1 MNCREKILSEDYMS
15 ILLDYV
21 PEEANQEDEAFCYQ
35 QVDGTLGIYYLD
47 RSAVLPLSPVNYL
60 YRYLPQLFCLGAFPA
75 AGSRTFRTEPLEGSG
90 ILAQQRPPLELT
102 GRRVVMAFI
111 DTGISYENPVFRYS
125 DGSSRI
131 LAIWDQTDQSG
142 QSPEGFLYGTEYV
155 REQIDRAL
163 ELEDPHSLVPE
174 KDEIG
179 HGTAVASVAAGSRL
193 EEGSLFTGAAPDCEI
208 VAVKLRPAKQYLR
221 DYYRIAD
228 KEPAYSTDDILLAV
242 KYVQQFVIPLYRP
255 IVICLGLGTNLG
267 SHVGKSPL
275 GLYLDDINIFAGT
288 AVITAA
294 GNETGYGHHY
304 RAVTRPE
311 ETRQTVELNV
321 GEKDSGFSMEFW
333 AQDVDIYRV
342 GFISPTGEVVDP
354 LPSSTE
360 EENVIRFLVEQTE
373 ITVYSS
379 IINTATGS
387 QMIFIRFK
395 DPMPGIW
402 NLTGSSALN
411 VTGAFHIWLPSRG
424 FISDTTYFLRPDPDT
439 LVTGPGNSQYALTV
453 SAYDHTT
460 GGIYI
465 HSSRGFSRSGQ
476 IKPELAAPGVNI
488 TGAGLRSGFVQRSG
502 TSAAAAH
509 AAGAA
514 AILLHWG
521 ILERNDP
528 FMNTSA
534 IKTYLIRGAK
544 RNPALTYPNREFGYG
559 TLDLYQAFLR
569 LRL

>member
-1 MNCREKILSEDYMS
+1 MPCSYSVTSEDTADFISTYSALPEQLSAMTGIECIDFVS
-15 ILLDYV
+15 RQFAVLHIPMDDLESPMNFSYYTYSAIPKLYSLLDTDSM
-21 PEEANQEDEAFCYQ
+21 EA
-35 QVDGTLGIYYLD
+35 
-47 RSAVLPLSPVNYL
+47 
-60 YRYLPQLFCLGAFPA
+60 
-75 AGSRTFRTEPLEGSG
+75 SG
-90 ILAQQRPPLELT
+90 ILPASRIP
-102 GRRVVMAFI
+102 AFGNRGQGVLI
-111 DTGISYENPVFRYS
+111 GFVDTGIDYQNPLFRKE

-131 LAIWDQTDQSG
+131 LGIWDQTLETGVPD
-142 QSPEGFLYGTEYV
+142 PVNGFQALYGTQYS
-155 REQIDRAL
+155 REEIDQAL
-163 ELEDPHSLVPE
+163 AAPDPLTLVPSA
-174 KDEIG
+174 DENG
-179 HGTAVASVAAGSRL
+179 HGTFLASVAAGG
-193 EEGSLFTGAAPDCEI
+193 EDPDQNFTGAAPKASI
-208 VAVKLRPAKQYLR
+208 AMVKLKPAKEYLR
-221 DYYRIAD
+221 DFYLIREGAD
-228 KEPAYSTDDILLAV
+228 AYQENDIMMGVAYLLHLARR
-242 KYVQQFVIPLYRP
+242 FSMPL
-255 IVICLGLGTNLG
+255 VICLGLGTNQG

-275 GLYLDDINIFAGT
+275 GLYLDDINIYAGT

-311 ETRQTVELNV
+311 ETLQTVELNV

-333 AQDVDIYRV
+333 AQDMDIYRV

-373 ITVYSS
+373 ITVFSS
-379 IINTATGS
+379 IVNTATGS
-387 QMIFIRFK
+387 QMVFIRFK

-402 NLTGSSALN
+402 NLTVSSALN

>member
-1 MNCREKILSEDYMS
+1 MPCSYSVTSEDTADFISTYS
-15 ILLDYV
+15 AL
-21 PEEANQEDEAFCYQ
+21 PEQLSAM
-35 QVDGTLGIYYLD
+35 TGIECID
-47 RSAVLPLSPVNYL
+47 FVSRQFAVLHIPMDDLESPMNFSYYTYSAIPKL
-60 YRYLPQLFCLGAFPA
+60 YSLLATDSMEA
-75 AGSRTFRTEPLEGSG
+75 SG
-90 ILAQQRPPLELT
+90 ILPASRIP
-102 GRRVVMAFI
+102 AFGNQGQGVLI
-111 DTGISYENPVFRYS
+111 GFVDTGIDYQNPLFRKE

-131 LAIWDQTDQSG
+131 LGIWDQTLETGAPD
-142 QSPEGFLYGTEYV
+142 PVNGFQALYGTQYS
-155 REQIDRAL
+155 REEIDQAL
-163 ELEDPHSLVPE
+163 AAPDPLALVPSA
-174 KDEIG
+174 DENG
-179 HGTAVASVAAGSRL
+179 HGTFLASVAAGG
-193 EEGSLFTGAAPDCEI
+193 EDPDQDFTGAAPRASI
-208 VAVKLRPAKQYLR
+208 AMVKLKPAKAYLR
-221 DYYRIAD
+221 DFYLIREGAD
-228 KEPAYSTDDILLAV
+228 AYQENDIMMGVAYLLHLARR
-242 KYVQQFVIPLYRP
+242 FSMPL
-255 IVICLGLGTNLG
+255 VICLGLGTNQG

-275 GLYLDDINIFAGT
+275 GLYLDDINIYAGT

-311 ETRQTVELNV
+311 ETLQTVELNV

-373 ITVYSS
+373 ITVFSS
-379 IINTATGS
+379 IVNTATGS
-387 QMIFIRFK
+387 QMVFIRFK

-402 NLTGSSALN
+402 NLTVSSALN
-411 VTGAFHIWLPSRG
+411 ITGAFHIWLPSRV

>member
-1 MNCREKILSEDYMS
+1 MPCSYSVTSEDTVDFISTYSALPEQLSAMTGIECIDFVS
-15 ILLDYV
+15 RQFAVLHIPMDDLESPMNFSYYTYSAIPKLYSLLDTDSM
-21 PEEANQEDEAFCYQ
+21 EA
-35 QVDGTLGIYYLD
+35 
-47 RSAVLPLSPVNYL
+47 
-60 YRYLPQLFCLGAFPA
+60 
-75 AGSRTFRTEPLEGSG
+75 SG
-90 ILAQQRPPLELT
+90 ILPASRIP
-102 GRRVVMAFI
+102 AFGNQGQGVLI
-111 DTGISYENPVFRYS
+111 GFVDTGIDYQNPLFRKE

-131 LAIWDQTDQSG
+131 LGIWDQTLETGVLD
-142 QSPEGFLYGTEYV
+142 PVNGFQALYGTQYS
-155 REQIDRAL
+155 REEIDQAL
-163 ELEDPHSLVPE
+163 AAPDPLALVPSA
-174 KDEIG
+174 DENG
-179 HGTAVASVAAGSRL
+179 HGTFLASVAAGG
-193 EEGSLFTGAAPDCEI
+193 EDPDQDFTGAAPRASI
-208 VAVKLRPAKQYLR
+208 AMVKLKPAKAYLR
-221 DYYRIAD
+221 DFYLIREGAD
-228 KEPAYSTDDILLAV
+228 AYQENDIMMGVAYLLHLARR
-242 KYVQQFVIPLYRP
+242 FSMPL
-255 IVICLGLGTNLG
+255 VICLGLGTNQG

-275 GLYLDDINIFAGT
+275 GLYLDDINIYAGT

-304 RAVTRPE
+304 RAVTRPG
-311 ETRQTVELNV
+311 ETLQTVELNV

-379 IINTATGS
+379 IVNTATGS

-402 NLTGSSALN
+402 NLTVSSALN

>member
-1 MNCREKILSEDYMS
+1 MPCSYSVTSEDTADFISTYSALPEQLSAMTGIECIDFVS
-15 ILLDYV
+15 RQFAVLHIPMDDLESPMNFSYYTYSAIPKLYSLLDTDSM
-21 PEEANQEDEAFCYQ
+21 EA
-35 QVDGTLGIYYLD
+35 
-47 RSAVLPLSPVNYL
+47 
-60 YRYLPQLFCLGAFPA
+60 
-75 AGSRTFRTEPLEGSG
+75 SG
-90 ILAQQRPPLELT
+90 ILPAS
-102 GRRVVMAFI
+102 RVPAFGNQGQGVLI
-111 DTGISYENPVFRYS
+111 GFVDTGIDYQNPLFRKE

-131 LAIWDQTDQSG
+131 LGIWDQTLETGAPD
-142 QSPEGFLYGTEYV
+142 PVNGFQALYGTQYS
-155 REQIDRAL
+155 REEIDQAL
-163 ELEDPHSLVPE
+163 AAPDPLALVPSA
-174 KDEIG
+174 DENG
-179 HGTAVASVAAGSRL
+179 HGTFLASVAAGG
-193 EEGSLFTGAAPDCEI
+193 EDPDQDFTGAAPRASI
-208 VAVKLRPAKQYLR
+208 AMVKLKPAKAYLR
-221 DYYRIAD
+221 DFYLIREGAD
-228 KEPAYSTDDILLAV
+228 AYQENDIMMGVAYLLHLARR
-242 KYVQQFVIPLYRP
+242 FSMPL
-255 IVICLGLGTNLG
+255 VICLGLGTNQG

-275 GLYLDDINIFAGT
+275 GLYLDDINIYAGI

-311 ETRQTVELNV
+311 ETLQTVELNV

-373 ITVYSS
+373 ITVFSS
-379 IINTATGS
+379 IVNTATGS
-387 QMIFIRFK
+387 QMVFIRFK

-402 NLTGSSALN
+402 NLTVSSALN

>member
-1 MNCREKILSEDYMS
+1 MPCSYSVTSEDTADFISTYSALPEQLSAMTGIECIDFVS
-15 ILLDYV
+15 RQFAVLHIPMDDLESPMNFSYYTYSAIPKLYSLLDTDSM
-21 PEEANQEDEAFCYQ
+21 EA
-35 QVDGTLGIYYLD
+35 
-47 RSAVLPLSPVNYL
+47 
-60 YRYLPQLFCLGAFPA
+60 
-75 AGSRTFRTEPLEGSG
+75 SG
-90 ILAQQRPPLELT
+90 ILPASRIP
-102 GRRVVMAFI
+102 AFGNQGQGVLI
-111 DTGISYENPVFRYS
+111 GFVDTGIDYQNPLFRKA

-131 LAIWDQTDQSG
+131 LGIWDQTLETGAPD
-142 QSPEGFLYGTEYV
+142 PVNGFQALYGTQYS
-155 REQIDRAL
+155 REEIDQAL
-163 ELEDPHSLVPE
+163 AAPDPLALVPSA
-174 KDEIG
+174 DENG
-179 HGTAVASVAAGSRL
+179 HGTFLASVAAGG
-193 EEGSLFTGAAPDCEI
+193 EDPDQDFTGAAPRASI
-208 VAVKLRPAKQYLR
+208 AMVKLKPAKAYLR
-221 DYYRIAD
+221 DFYLIREGAD
-228 KEPAYSTDDILLAV
+228 AYQENDIMMGVAYLLHLARR
-242 KYVQQFVIPLYRP
+242 FSMPL
-255 IVICLGLGTNLG
+255 VICLGLGTNQG

-275 GLYLDDINIFAGT
+275 GLYLDDINIYAGT

-311 ETRQTVELNV
+311 ETLQTVELNV

-373 ITVYSS
+373 ITVFSS
-379 IINTATGS
+379 IVNTATGS
-387 QMIFIRFK
+387 QMVFIRFK

-402 NLTGSSALN
+402 NLTVSSALN
-411 VTGAFHIWLPSRG
+411 ITGAFHIWLPSRG

>member
-1 MNCREKILSEDYMS
+1 MTGIECIDFVSRQFAVLHIPMDDLERPMNFSYYTYSAIPKLYS
-15 ILLDYV
+15 LLDTDSM
-21 PEEANQEDEAFCYQ
+21 EA
-35 QVDGTLGIYYLD
+35 
-47 RSAVLPLSPVNYL
+47 
-60 YRYLPQLFCLGAFPA
+60 
-75 AGSRTFRTEPLEGSG
+75 SG
-90 ILAQQRPPLELT
+90 ILPASRIP
-102 GRRVVMAFI
+102 AFGNQGQGVLI
-111 DTGISYENPVFRYS
+111 GFVDTGIDYQNPLFRKE

-131 LAIWDQTDQSG
+131 LGIWDQTLETGAPD
-142 QSPEGFLYGTEYV
+142 PVNGFQALYGTQYS
-155 REQIDRAL
+155 REEIDQAL
-163 ELEDPHSLVPE
+163 AAPDPLALVPSA
-174 KDEIG
+174 DENG
-179 HGTAVASVAAGSRL
+179 HGTFLASVAAGG
-193 EEGSLFTGAAPDCEI
+193 EDPDQDFTGAAPRASI
-208 VAVKLRPAKQYLR
+208 AMVKLKPAKAYLR
-221 DYYRIAD
+221 DFYLIREGAD
-228 KEPAYSTDDILLAV
+228 AYQENDIMMGVAYLLHLARR
-242 KYVQQFVIPLYRP
+242 FSMPL
-255 IVICLGLGTNLG
+255 VICLGLGTNQG

-275 GLYLDDINIFAGT
+275 GLYLDDINIYAGT

-311 ETRQTVELNV
+311 ETLQTVELNV

-373 ITVYSS
+373 ITVFSS
-379 IINTATGS
+379 IVNTATGS
-387 QMIFIRFK
+387 QMVFIRFK

-402 NLTGSSALN
+402 NLTVSSALN

>member
-1 MNCREKILSEDYMS
+1 MPCSYSVTSEDTADFISTYSALPEQLSAMTGIECIDFVS
-15 ILLDYV
+15 RQFAVLHIPMDDLESPMNFSYYTYSAIPKLYSLLDTDSM
-21 PEEANQEDEAFCYQ
+21 EA
-35 QVDGTLGIYYLD
+35 
-47 RSAVLPLSPVNYL
+47 
-60 YRYLPQLFCLGAFPA
+60 
-75 AGSRTFRTEPLEGSG
+75 SG
-90 ILAQQRPPLELT
+90 ILPAS
-102 GRRVVMAFI
+102 RVPAFGNQGQGVLI
-111 DTGISYENPVFRYS
+111 GFVDTGIDYQNPLFRKA

-131 LAIWDQTDQSG
+131 LGIWDQTLETGAPD
-142 QSPEGFLYGTEYV
+142 PVNGFQALYGTQYSKE
-155 REQIDRAL
+155 EIDQAL
-163 ELEDPHSLVPE
+163 AAPDPLALVPSA
-174 KDEIG
+174 DENG
-179 HGTAVASVAAGSRL
+179 HGTFLASVAAGG
-193 EEGSLFTGAAPDCEI
+193 EDPDQDFTGAAPKASI
-208 VAVKLRPAKQYLR
+208 AMVKLKPAKEYLR
-221 DYYRIAD
+221 DFYLIREGAD
-228 KEPAYSTDDILLAV
+228 AYQENDIMMGVAYLLHLARR
-242 KYVQQFVIPLYRP
+242 FSMPL
-255 IVICLGLGTNLG
+255 VICLGLGTNQG

-275 GLYLDDINIFAGT
+275 GLYLDDINIYAGT

-311 ETRQTVELNV
+311 ETLQTVELNV

-373 ITVYSS
+373 ITVFSS
-379 IINTATGS
+379 IVNTATGS
-387 QMIFIRFK
+387 QMVFIRFK

-402 NLTGSSALN
+402 NLTVSSALN

-465 HSSRGFSRSGQ
+465 RSSRGFSRSGQ

>member
-1 MNCREKILSEDYMS
+1 MPCSYSVTSEDTADFISTYS
-15 ILLDYV
+15 AL
-21 PEEANQEDEAFCYQ
+21 PEQLSAM
-35 QVDGTLGIYYLD
+35 TGID
-47 RSAVLPLSPVNYL
+47 FVSRQFAVLHIPMDDLERPMNFSYYTYSAIPKL
-60 YRYLPQLFCLGAFPA
+60 YSLLATDSMEA
-75 AGSRTFRTEPLEGSG
+75 SG
-90 ILAQQRPPLELT
+90 ILPASRIP
-102 GRRVVMAFI
+102 AFGNQGQGVLI
-111 DTGISYENPVFRYS
+111 GFVDTGIDYQNPLFRKE

-131 LAIWDQTDQSG
+131 LGIWDQTLETGAPD
-142 QSPEGFLYGTEYV
+142 PVTGFQALYGTQYS
-155 REQIDRAL
+155 REEIDQAL
-163 ELEDPHSLVPE
+163 AAPDPLALVPSA
-174 KDEIG
+174 DENG
-179 HGTAVASVAAGSRL
+179 HGTFLASVAAGG
-193 EEGSLFTGAAPDCEI
+193 EDPDQDFTGAAPRASI
-208 VAVKLRPAKQYLR
+208 AMVKLKPAKAYLR
-221 DYYRIAD
+221 DFYLIREGAD
-228 KEPAYSTDDILLAV
+228 AYQENDIMMGVAYLLHLARR
-242 KYVQQFVIPLYRP
+242 FSMPL
-255 IVICLGLGTNLG
+255 VICLGLGTNQG

-275 GLYLDDINIFAGT
+275 GLYLDDINIYAGT

-311 ETRQTVELNV
+311 ETLQTVELNV

-373 ITVYSS
+373 ITVFSS
-379 IINTATGS
+379 IVNTATGS
-387 QMIFIRFK
+387 QMVFIRFK

-402 NLTGSSALN
+402 NLTVSSALN
-411 VTGAFHIWLPSRG
+411 ITGAFHIWLPSRG

-488 TGAGLRSGFVQRSG
+488 TGAGLRSSFVQRSG

>member
-1 MNCREKILSEDYMS
+1 MPCSYSVTSEDTADFISTYSALPEQLSAMTGIECIDFVS
-15 ILLDYV
+15 RQFAVLHIPMDDLESPMNFSYYTYSAIPKLYSLLDTDSM
-21 PEEANQEDEAFCYQ
+21 EA
-35 QVDGTLGIYYLD
+35 
-47 RSAVLPLSPVNYL
+47 
-60 YRYLPQLFCLGAFPA
+60 
-75 AGSRTFRTEPLEGSG
+75 SG
-90 ILAQQRPPLELT
+90 ILPASRIP
-102 GRRVVMAFI
+102 AFGNQGQGVLI
-111 DTGISYENPVFRYS
+111 GFVDTGIDYQNPLFRKE

-131 LAIWDQTDQSG
+131 LGIWDQTLETGAPD
-142 QSPEGFLYGTEYV
+142 PVNGFQALYGTQYS
-155 REQIDRAL
+155 REEIDQAL
-163 ELEDPHSLVPE
+163 AAPDPLALVPSA
-174 KDEIG
+174 DENG
-179 HGTAVASVAAGSRL
+179 HGTFLASVAAGG
-193 EEGSLFTGAAPDCEI
+193 EDPDQDFTGAAPRASI
-208 VAVKLRPAKQYLR
+208 AMVKLKPAKAYLR
-221 DYYRIAD
+221 DFYLIREGAD
-228 KEPAYSTDDILLAV
+228 AYQENDIMMGVAYLLHLARR
-242 KYVQQFVIPLYRP
+242 FSMPL
-255 IVICLGLGTNLG
+255 VICLGLGTNQG

-275 GLYLDDINIFAGT
+275 GLYLDDINIYAGI

-311 ETRQTVELNV
+311 ETLQTVELNV

-373 ITVYSS
+373 ITVFSS
-379 IINTATGS
+379 IVNTATGS
-387 QMIFIRFK
+387 QMVFIRFK

-402 NLTGSSALN
+402 NLTVSSALN

>member
-1 MNCREKILSEDYMS
+1 MPCSYSVTSEDTVDFISTYSALPEQLSAMTGIECIDFVS
-15 ILLDYV
+15 RQFAVLHIPMDDLERPMNFSYYTYSAIPKLYSLLDTDSM
-21 PEEANQEDEAFCYQ
+21 EA
-35 QVDGTLGIYYLD
+35 
-47 RSAVLPLSPVNYL
+47 
-60 YRYLPQLFCLGAFPA
+60 
-75 AGSRTFRTEPLEGSG
+75 SG
-90 ILAQQRPPLELT
+90 ILPASRIP
-102 GRRVVMAFI
+102 AFGNQGQGVLI
-111 DTGISYENPVFRYS
+111 GFVDTGIDYQNPLFRKE

-131 LAIWDQTDQSG
+131 LGIWDQTLETGAPD
-142 QSPEGFLYGTEYV
+142 PVNGFQALYGTQYS
-155 REQIDRAL
+155 REEIDQAL
-163 ELEDPHSLVPE
+163 AAPDPLALVPSA
-174 KDEIG
+174 DENG
-179 HGTAVASVAAGSRL
+179 HGTFLASVAAGG
-193 EEGSLFTGAAPDCEI
+193 EDPDQDFTGAAPRASI
-208 VAVKLRPAKQYLR
+208 AMVKLKPAKAYLR
-221 DYYRIAD
+221 DFYLIREGAD
-228 KEPAYSTDDILLAV
+228 AYQENDIMMGVAYLLHLARR
-242 KYVQQFVIPLYRP
+242 FSMPL
-255 IVICLGLGTNLG
+255 VICLGLGTNQG

-275 GLYLDDINIFAGT
+275 GLYLDDINIYAGT

-311 ETRQTVELNV
+311 ETLQTVELNV

-373 ITVYSS
+373 ITVFSS
-379 IINTATGS
+379 IVNTATGS
-387 QMIFIRFK
+387 QMVFIRFK

-402 NLTGSSALN
+402 NLTVSSALN

>member
-1 MNCREKILSEDYMS
+1 MPCSYSVTSEDTADFISTYSALPEQLSAMTGIECIDFVS
-15 ILLDYV
+15 RQFAVLHIPMDDLESPMNFSYYTYSAIPKLYSLLDTDSM
-21 PEEANQEDEAFCYQ
+21 EA
-35 QVDGTLGIYYLD
+35 
-47 RSAVLPLSPVNYL
+47 
-60 YRYLPQLFCLGAFPA
+60 
-75 AGSRTFRTEPLEGSG
+75 SG
-90 ILAQQRPPLELT
+90 ILPASRIP
-102 GRRVVMAFI
+102 AFGNQGQGVLI
-111 DTGISYENPVFRYS
+111 GFVDTGIDYQNPLFRKE

-131 LAIWDQTDQSG
+131 LGIWDQTLETGVLD
-142 QSPEGFLYGTEYV
+142 PVNGFQALYGTQYS
-155 REQIDRAL
+155 REEIDQAL
-163 ELEDPHSLVPE
+163 AAPDPLALVPSA
-174 KDEIG
+174 DENG
-179 HGTAVASVAAGSRL
+179 HGTFLASVAAGG
-193 EEGSLFTGAAPDCEI
+193 EDPDQNFTGAAPKASI
-208 VAVKLRPAKQYLR
+208 AMVKLKPAKEYLR
-221 DYYRIAD
+221 DFYLIREGAD
-228 KEPAYSTDDILLAV
+228 AYQENDIMMGVAYLLHLARR
-242 KYVQQFVIPLYRP
+242 FSMPL
-255 IVICLGLGTNLG
+255 VICLGLGTNQG

-275 GLYLDDINIFAGT
+275 GLYLDDINIYAGT

-311 ETRQTVELNV
+311 ETLQTVELNV

-379 IINTATGS
+379 IVNTATGS

-402 NLTGSSALN
+402 NLTVSSALN

>member
-1 MNCREKILSEDYMS
+1 MPCSYSVTSEDTADFISTYSALPEQLSAMTGIECIDFVS
-15 ILLDYV
+15 RQFAVLHIPMNDLESPMNFSYYTYSAIPKLYSLLDTDSM
-21 PEEANQEDEAFCYQ
+21 EA
-35 QVDGTLGIYYLD
+35 
-47 RSAVLPLSPVNYL
+47 
-60 YRYLPQLFCLGAFPA
+60 
-75 AGSRTFRTEPLEGSG
+75 SG
-90 ILAQQRPPLELT
+90 ILPASRIP
-102 GRRVVMAFI
+102 AFGNQGQGVLI
-111 DTGISYENPVFRYS
+111 GFVDTGIDYQNPLFRKE

-131 LAIWDQTDQSG
+131 LGIWDQTLETGAPD
-142 QSPEGFLYGTEYV
+142 PVNGFQALYGTQYSKE
-155 REQIDRAL
+155 EIDQAL
-163 ELEDPHSLVPE
+163 AAPDPLALVPSA
-174 KDEIG
+174 DENG
-179 HGTAVASVAAGSRL
+179 HGTFLASVAAGG
-193 EEGSLFTGAAPDCEI
+193 EDPDQDFTGAAPKASI
-208 VAVKLRPAKQYLR
+208 AMVKLKPAKEYLR
-221 DYYRIAD
+221 DFYLIREGAD
-228 KEPAYSTDDILLAV
+228 AYQENDIMMGVAYLLHLARR
-242 KYVQQFVIPLYRP
+242 FSMPL
-255 IVICLGLGTNLG
+255 VICLGLGTNQG

-275 GLYLDDINIFAGT
+275 GLYLDDINIYAGT

-311 ETRQTVELNV
+311 ETLQTVELNV

-379 IINTATGS
+379 IVNTATGS

-402 NLTGSSALN
+402 NLTVSSALN

-424 FISDTTYFLRPDPDT
+424 FISDTTYFLRTDPDT

>member
-1 MNCREKILSEDYMS
+1 MPCSYSVTSEDTADFISTYSALPEQLSAMTGIECIDFVS
-15 ILLDYV
+15 RQFAVLHIPMDDLESPMNFSYYTYSAIPKLYSLLDTDSM
-21 PEEANQEDEAFCYQ
+21 EA
-35 QVDGTLGIYYLD
+35 
-47 RSAVLPLSPVNYL
+47 
-60 YRYLPQLFCLGAFPA
+60 
-75 AGSRTFRTEPLEGSG
+75 SG
-90 ILAQQRPPLELT
+90 ILPASRIP
-102 GRRVVMAFI
+102 AFGNQGQGVLI
-111 DTGISYENPVFRYS
+111 GFVDTGIDYQNPLFRKE

-131 LAIWDQTDQSG
+131 LGIWDQTLETGAPD
-142 QSPEGFLYGTEYV
+142 PVNGFQALYGTQYS
-155 REQIDRAL
+155 REEIDQAL
-163 ELEDPHSLVPE
+163 AAPDPLALVPSA
-174 KDEIG
+174 DENG
-179 HGTAVASVAAGSRL
+179 HGTFLASVAAGG
-193 EEGSLFTGAAPDCEI
+193 EDPDQDFTGAAPRASI
-208 VAVKLRPAKQYLR
+208 AMVKLKPAKAYLR
-221 DYYRIAD
+221 DFYLIREEAD
-228 KEPAYSTDDILLAV
+228 AYQENDIMMGVAYLLHLARR
-242 KYVQQFVIPLYRP
+242 FSMPL
-255 IVICLGLGTNLG
+255 VICLGLGTNQG

-275 GLYLDDINIFAGT
+275 GLYLDDINIYAGT

-311 ETRQTVELNV
+311 ETLQTVELNV

-373 ITVYSS
+373 ITVFSS
-379 IINTATGS
+379 IVNTATGS
-387 QMIFIRFK
+387 QMVFIRFK

-402 NLTGSSALN
+402 NLTVSSALN
-411 VTGAFHIWLPSRG
+411 ITGAFHIWLPSRG

-460 GGIYI
+460 GGVYI

>member
-1 MNCREKILSEDYMS
+1 MPCSYSVTSEDTADFISTYSALPEQLSAMTGIECIDFVS
-15 ILLDYV
+15 RQFAVLHIPMDDLESPMNFSYYTYSAIPKLYSLLDTDSM
-21 PEEANQEDEAFCYQ
+21 EA
-35 QVDGTLGIYYLD
+35 
-47 RSAVLPLSPVNYL
+47 
-60 YRYLPQLFCLGAFPA
+60 
-75 AGSRTFRTEPLEGSG
+75 SG
-90 ILAQQRPPLELT
+90 ILPASRIP
-102 GRRVVMAFI
+102 AFGNQGQGVLI
-111 DTGISYENPVFRYS
+111 GFVDTGIDYQNPLFRKE

-131 LAIWDQTDQSG
+131 LGIWDQTLETGVLD
-142 QSPEGFLYGTEYV
+142 PVNGFQALYGTQYS
-155 REQIDRAL
+155 REEIDQAL
-163 ELEDPHSLVPE
+163 AAPDPLALVPSA
-174 KDEIG
+174 DENG
-179 HGTAVASVAAGSRL
+179 HGTFLASVAAGG
-193 EEGSLFTGAAPDCEI
+193 EDPDQDFTGAAPKASI
-208 VAVKLRPAKQYLR
+208 AMVKLKPAKEYLR
-221 DYYRIAD
+221 DFYLIREGAD
-228 KEPAYSTDDILLAV
+228 AYQENDIMMGVAYLLHLARR
-242 KYVQQFVIPLYRP
+242 FSMPL
-255 IVICLGLGTNLG
+255 VICLGLGTNQG

-275 GLYLDDINIFAGT
+275 GLYLDDINIYAGT

-311 ETRQTVELNV
+311 ETLQTVELNV

-402 NLTGSSALN
+402 NLTVSSALN

-453 SAYDHTT
+453 SAYDHIT

-465 HSSRGFSRSGQ
+465 HSSRGFSRSVQ

>member
-1 MNCREKILSEDYMS
+1 MPCSYSVTSEDTVDFISTYSALPEQLSAMTGIECIDFVS
-15 ILLDYV
+15 RQFAVLHIPMDDLESPMNFSYYTYSAIPKLYSLLDTDSM
-21 PEEANQEDEAFCYQ
+21 EA
-35 QVDGTLGIYYLD
+35 
-47 RSAVLPLSPVNYL
+47 
-60 YRYLPQLFCLGAFPA
+60 
-75 AGSRTFRTEPLEGSG
+75 SG
-90 ILAQQRPPLELT
+90 ILPASRIP
-102 GRRVVMAFI
+102 AFGNQGQGVLI
-111 DTGISYENPVFRYS
+111 GFVDTGIDYQNPLFRKE

-131 LAIWDQTDQSG
+131 LGIWDQTLETGVLD
-142 QSPEGFLYGTEYV
+142 PVNGFQALYGTQYS
-155 REQIDRAL
+155 REEIDQAL
-163 ELEDPHSLVPE
+163 AAPDPLALVPSA
-174 KDEIG
+174 DENG
-179 HGTAVASVAAGSRL
+179 HGTFLASVAAGG
-193 EEGSLFTGAAPDCEI
+193 EDPDQDFTGAAPKASI
-208 VAVKLRPAKQYLR
+208 AMVKLKPAKEYLR
-221 DYYRIAD
+221 DFYLIREGAD
-228 KEPAYSTDDILLAV
+228 AYQENDIMMGVAYLLHLARR
-242 KYVQQFVIPLYRP
+242 FSMPL
-255 IVICLGLGTNLG
+255 VICLGLGTNQG
-267 SHVGKSPL
+267 SQVGKSPL
-275 GLYLDDINIFAGT
+275 GLYLDDINIYAGT

-311 ETRQTVELNV
+311 ETLQTVELNV

-402 NLTGSSALN
+402 NLTVSSALN

>member
-1 MNCREKILSEDYMS
+1 MPCSYSVTSEDTVDFISTYSALPEQLSAMTGIECIDFVS
-15 ILLDYV
+15 RQFAVLHIPMDDLESPMNFSYYTYSAIPKLYSLLDTDSM
-21 PEEANQEDEAFCYQ
+21 EA
-35 QVDGTLGIYYLD
+35 
-47 RSAVLPLSPVNYL
+47 
-60 YRYLPQLFCLGAFPA
+60 
-75 AGSRTFRTEPLEGSG
+75 SG
-90 ILAQQRPPLELT
+90 ILPASRIP
-102 GRRVVMAFI
+102 AFGNQGQGVLI
-111 DTGISYENPVFRYS
+111 GFVDTGIDYQNPLFRKE

-131 LAIWDQTDQSG
+131 LGIWDQTLETGVLD
-142 QSPEGFLYGTEYV
+142 PVNGFQALYGTQYS
-155 REQIDRAL
+155 REEIDQAL
-163 ELEDPHSLVPE
+163 AAPDPLALVPSA
-174 KDEIG
+174 DENG
-179 HGTAVASVAAGSRL
+179 HGTFLASVAAGG
-193 EEGSLFTGAAPDCEI
+193 EDTDQDFTGAAPKASI
-208 VAVKLRPAKQYLR
+208 AMVKLKPAKEYLR
-221 DYYRIAD
+221 DFYLIREGAD
-228 KEPAYSTDDILLAV
+228 AYQENDIMMGVAYLLHLARR
-242 KYVQQFVIPLYRP
+242 FSMPL
-255 IVICLGLGTNLG
+255 VICLGLGTNQG

-275 GLYLDDINIFAGT
+275 GLYLDDINIYAGT

-311 ETRQTVELNV
+311 ETLQTVELNV

-402 NLTGSSALN
+402 NLTVSSALN

>member
-1 MNCREKILSEDYMS
+1 MPCSYSVTSEDTADFISTYS
-15 ILLDYV
+15 AL
-21 PEEANQEDEAFCYQ
+21 PEQLSAM
-35 QVDGTLGIYYLD
+35 TGIECID
-47 RSAVLPLSPVNYL
+47 FVSRQFAVLHIPMDDLESPMNFSYYTYSAIPKL
-60 YRYLPQLFCLGAFPA
+60 YSLLATDSMEA
-75 AGSRTFRTEPLEGSG
+75 SG
-90 ILAQQRPPLELT
+90 ILPASRIP
-102 GRRVVMAFI
+102 AFGNQGQGVLI
-111 DTGISYENPVFRYS
+111 GFVDTGIDYQNPLFRKE

-131 LAIWDQTDQSG
+131 LGIWDQTLETGAPD
-142 QSPEGFLYGTEYV
+142 PVNGFQALYGTQYS
-155 REQIDRAL
+155 REEIDQAL
-163 ELEDPHSLVPE
+163 AAPDPLALVPSA
-174 KDEIG
+174 DENG
-179 HGTAVASVAAGSRL
+179 HGTFLASVAAGG
-193 EEGSLFTGAAPDCEI
+193 EDPDQDFTGAAPRASI
-208 VAVKLRPAKQYLR
+208 AMVKLKPAKAYLR
-221 DYYRIAD
+221 DFYLIREGAD
-228 KEPAYSTDDILLAV
+228 AYQENDIMMGVAYLLHLARR
-242 KYVQQFVIPLYRP
+242 FSMPL
-255 IVICLGLGTNLG
+255 VICLGLGTNQG

-275 GLYLDDINIFAGT
+275 GLYLDDINIYAGT

-311 ETRQTVELNV
+311 ETLQTVELNV

-373 ITVYSS
+373 ITVFSS
-379 IINTATGS
+379 IVNTATGS

-402 NLTGSSALN
+402 NLTVSSALN
-411 VTGAFHIWLPSRG
+411 ITGAFHIWLPSRG

-460 GGIYI
+460 GGVYI

>member
-1 MNCREKILSEDYMS
+1 MPCSYSVTSEDTADFISTYSALPEQLSAMTGIECIDFVS
-15 ILLDYV
+15 RQFAVLHIPMNDLESPMNFSYYTYSAIPKLYSLLDTDSM
-21 PEEANQEDEAFCYQ
+21 EA
-35 QVDGTLGIYYLD
+35 
-47 RSAVLPLSPVNYL
+47 
-60 YRYLPQLFCLGAFPA
+60 
-75 AGSRTFRTEPLEGSG
+75 SG
-90 ILAQQRPPLELT
+90 ILPASRIP
-102 GRRVVMAFI
+102 AFGNQGQGVLI
-111 DTGISYENPVFRYS
+111 GFVDTGIDYQNPLFRKE

-131 LAIWDQTDQSG
+131 LGIWDQTLETGAPD
-142 QSPEGFLYGTEYV
+142 PVNGFQALYGTQYSKE
-155 REQIDRAL
+155 EIDQAL
-163 ELEDPHSLVPE
+163 AAPDPLALVPSA
-174 KDEIG
+174 DENG
-179 HGTAVASVAAGSRL
+179 HGTFLASVAAGG
-193 EEGSLFTGAAPDCEI
+193 EDPDQDFTGAAPKASI
-208 VAVKLRPAKQYLR
+208 AMVKLKPAKEYLR
-221 DYYRIAD
+221 DFYLIREGAD
-228 KEPAYSTDDILLAV
+228 AYQENDIMMGVAYLLHLARR
-242 KYVQQFVIPLYRP
+242 FSMPL
-255 IVICLGLGTNLG
+255 VICLGLGTNQG

-275 GLYLDDINIFAGT
+275 GLYLDDINIYAGT

-311 ETRQTVELNV
+311 ETLQTVELNV

-379 IINTATGS
+379 IVNTATGS
-387 QMIFIRFK
+387 QMVFIRFK

-402 NLTGSSALN
+402 NLTVSSALN

>member
-1 MNCREKILSEDYMS
+1 MPCSYSVTSEDTADFISTYS
-15 ILLDYV
+15 AL
-21 PEEANQEDEAFCYQ
+21 PEQLSAM
-35 QVDGTLGIYYLD
+35 TGIECID
-47 RSAVLPLSPVNYL
+47 FVSRQFAVLHIPMDDLESPMNFSYYTYSAIPKL
-60 YRYLPQLFCLGAFPA
+60 YSLLATDSMEA
-75 AGSRTFRTEPLEGSG
+75 SG
-90 ILAQQRPPLELT
+90 ILPASRIP
-102 GRRVVMAFI
+102 AFGNQGQGVLI
-111 DTGISYENPVFRYS
+111 GFVDTGIDYQNPLFRKE

-131 LAIWDQTDQSG
+131 LGIWDQTLETGAPD
-142 QSPEGFLYGTEYV
+142 PVNGFQALYGTQYS
-155 REQIDRAL
+155 REEIDQAL
-163 ELEDPHSLVPE
+163 AAPDPLALVPSA
-174 KDEIG
+174 DENG
-179 HGTAVASVAAGSRL
+179 HGTFLASVAAGG
-193 EEGSLFTGAAPDCEI
+193 EDPDQDFTGAAPRASI
-208 VAVKLRPAKQYLR
+208 AMVKLKPAKAYLR
-221 DYYRIAD
+221 DFYLIREGAD
-228 KEPAYSTDDILLAV
+228 AYQENDIMMGVAYLLHLARR
-242 KYVQQFVIPLYRP
+242 FSMPL
-255 IVICLGLGTNLG
+255 VICLGLGTNQG

-275 GLYLDDINIFAGT
+275 GLYLDDINIYAGT

-311 ETRQTVELNV
+311 ETLQTVELNV

-373 ITVYSS
+373 ITVFSS
-379 IINTATGS
+379 IVNTATGS

-402 NLTGSSALN
+402 NLTVSSALN

>member
-1 MNCREKILSEDYMS
+1 MPCSYSVTSEDTADFISTYSALPEQLSAMTGIECIDFVS
-15 ILLDYV
+15 RQFAVLHIPMDDLESPINFSYYTYSAIPKLYSLLDTDSM
-21 PEEANQEDEAFCYQ
+21 EA
-35 QVDGTLGIYYLD
+35 
-47 RSAVLPLSPVNYL
+47 
-60 YRYLPQLFCLGAFPA
+60 
-75 AGSRTFRTEPLEGSG
+75 SG
-90 ILAQQRPPLELT
+90 ILPASRIP
-102 GRRVVMAFI
+102 AFGNQGQGVLI
-111 DTGISYENPVFRYS
+111 GFVDTGIDYQNPLFRKE
-125 DGSSRI
+125 DGTSRI
-131 LAIWDQTDQSG
+131 LGIWDQTLETGAPD
-142 QSPEGFLYGTEYV
+142 PVNGFQALYGTQYSSE
-155 REQIDRAL
+155 EIDQAL
-163 ELEDPHSLVPE
+163 ASPDPLSLVPSA
-174 KDEIG
+174 DENG
-179 HGTAVASVAAGSRL
+179 HGTFLASVAAGGENL
-193 EEGSLFTGAAPDCEI
+193 DQDFTGAAPKASI
-208 VAVKLRPAKQYLR
+208 AMVKLKPAKQYLR
-221 DYYRIAD
+221 DFYLIREGAD
-228 KEPAYSTDDILLAV
+228 AYQENDIMMGVAYLLHLARR
-242 KYVQQFVIPLYRP
+242 FSMPL
-255 IVICLGLGTNLG
+255 VICLGLGTNQG

-275 GLYLDDINIFAGT
+275 GLYLDDINIYAGT

-311 ETRQTVELNV
+311 ETLQTVELNV

-342 GFISPTGEVVDP
+342 GFISPTGEVVNP

-373 ITVYSS
+373 ITVFSS
-379 IINTATGS
+379 IVNTATGS

-402 NLTGSSALN
+402 NLTVSSALN

-439 LVTGPGNSQYALTV
+439 LVSGPGNSQYALTV

>member
-1 MNCREKILSEDYMS
+1 MPCSYSVTSEDTADFISTYSALPEQLSAMTGIECIDFVS
-15 ILLDYV
+15 RQFAVLHIPMNDLESPMNFSYYTYSAIPKLYSLLDTDSM
-21 PEEANQEDEAFCYQ
+21 EA
-35 QVDGTLGIYYLD
+35 
-47 RSAVLPLSPVNYL
+47 
-60 YRYLPQLFCLGAFPA
+60 
-75 AGSRTFRTEPLEGSG
+75 SG
-90 ILAQQRPPLELT
+90 ILPASRIP
-102 GRRVVMAFI
+102 AFGNQGQGVLI
-111 DTGISYENPVFRYS
+111 GFVDTGIDYQNPLFRKE

-131 LAIWDQTDQSG
+131 LGIWDQTLETGAPD
-142 QSPEGFLYGTEYV
+142 PVNGFQALYGTQYS
-155 REQIDRAL
+155 REEIDQAL
-163 ELEDPHSLVPE
+163 AAPDPLALVPSA
-174 KDEIG
+174 DENG
-179 HGTAVASVAAGSRL
+179 HGTFLASVAAGG
-193 EEGSLFTGAAPDCEI
+193 EDPDQDFTGAAPKASI
-208 VAVKLRPAKQYLR
+208 AMVKLKPAKEYLR
-221 DYYRIAD
+221 DFYLIREGAD
-228 KEPAYSTDDILLAV
+228 AYQENDIMMGVAYLLHLARR
-242 KYVQQFVIPLYRP
+242 FSMPL
-255 IVICLGLGTNLG
+255 VICLGLGTNQG

-275 GLYLDDINIFAGT
+275 GLYLDDINIYAGT

-311 ETRQTVELNV
+311 ETLQTVELNV

-402 NLTGSSALN
+402 NLTVSSALN

>member
-1 MNCREKILSEDYMS
+1 MPCSYSVTSEDTADFISTYS
-15 ILLDYV
+15 AL
-21 PEEANQEDEAFCYQ
+21 PEQLSAM
-35 QVDGTLGIYYLD
+35 TGIECID
-47 RSAVLPLSPVNYL
+47 FVSRQFAVLHIPMDDLESPMNFSYYTYSAIPKLYSLLSTDSME
-60 YRYLPQLFCLGAFPA
+60 A
-75 AGSRTFRTEPLEGSG
+75 SG
-90 ILAQQRPPLELT
+90 ILPASRIP
-102 GRRVVMAFI
+102 AFGNQGQGVLI
-111 DTGISYENPVFRYS
+111 GFVDTGIDYQNPLFRKA

-131 LAIWDQTDQSG
+131 LGIWDQTLETGAPD
-142 QSPEGFLYGTEYV
+142 PVNGFQALYGTQYS
-155 REQIDRAL
+155 REEIDQAL
-163 ELEDPHSLVPE
+163 AAPDPLALVPSA
-174 KDEIG
+174 DENG
-179 HGTAVASVAAGSRL
+179 HGTFLASVAAGG
-193 EEGSLFTGAAPDCEI
+193 EDPDQDFTGAAPKASI
-208 VAVKLRPAKQYLR
+208 AMVKLKPAKEYLR
-221 DYYRIAD
+221 DFYLIREGAD
-228 KEPAYSTDDILLAV
+228 AYQENDIMMGVAYLLHLARR
-242 KYVQQFVIPLYRP
+242 FSMPL
-255 IVICLGLGTNLG
+255 VICLGLGTNQG

-275 GLYLDDINIFAGT
+275 GLYLDDINIYAGT

-311 ETRQTVELNV
+311 ETLQTVELNV

-373 ITVYSS
+373 ITVFSS
-379 IINTATGS
+379 IVNTATGS
-387 QMIFIRFK
+387 QMVFIRFK

-402 NLTGSSALN
+402 NLTVSSALN

>member
-1 MNCREKILSEDYMS
+1 MPCSYSVTSEDTVDFISTYSALPEQLSAMTGIECIDFVS
-15 ILLDYV
+15 RQFAVLHIPMDDLESPMNFSYYTYSAIPKLYSLLDTDSM
-21 PEEANQEDEAFCYQ
+21 EA
-35 QVDGTLGIYYLD
+35 
-47 RSAVLPLSPVNYL
+47 
-60 YRYLPQLFCLGAFPA
+60 
-75 AGSRTFRTEPLEGSG
+75 SG
-90 ILAQQRPPLELT
+90 ILPASRIP
-102 GRRVVMAFI
+102 AFGNQGQGVLI
-111 DTGISYENPVFRYS
+111 GFVDTGIDYQNPLFRKE

-131 LAIWDQTDQSG
+131 LGIWDQTRETGVLD
-142 QSPEGFLYGTEYV
+142 PVNGFQALYGTQYS
-155 REQIDRAL
+155 REEIDQAL
-163 ELEDPHSLVPE
+163 AAPDPLALVPSA
-174 KDEIG
+174 DENG
-179 HGTAVASVAAGSRL
+179 HGTFLASVAAGG
-193 EEGSLFTGAAPDCEI
+193 EDPDQDFTGAAPKASI
-208 VAVKLRPAKQYLR
+208 AMVKLKPAKEYLR
-221 DYYRIAD
+221 DFYLIREGAD
-228 KEPAYSTDDILLAV
+228 AYQENDIMMGVAYLLHLARR
-242 KYVQQFVIPLYRP
+242 FSMPL
-255 IVICLGLGTNLG
+255 VICLGLGTNQG

-275 GLYLDDINIFAGT
+275 GLYLDDINIYAGT

-311 ETRQTVELNV
+311 ETLQTVELNV

-402 NLTGSSALN
+402 NLTVSSALN

>member
-1 MNCREKILSEDYMS
+1 MPCSYSVTSEDTADFISTYS
-15 ILLDYV
+15 AL
-21 PEEANQEDEAFCYQ
+21 PEQLSAM
-35 QVDGTLGIYYLD
+35 TGIECID
-47 RSAVLPLSPVNYL
+47 FVSRQFAVLHIPMDDLESPMNFSYYTYSAIPKL
-60 YRYLPQLFCLGAFPA
+60 YSLLATDSMEA
-75 AGSRTFRTEPLEGSG
+75 SG
-90 ILAQQRPPLELT
+90 ILPASRIP
-102 GRRVVMAFI
+102 AFGNQGQGVLI
-111 DTGISYENPVFRYS
+111 GFVDTGIDYQNPLFRKE

-131 LAIWDQTDQSG
+131 LGIWDQTLETGVLD
-142 QSPEGFLYGTEYV
+142 PVNGFQALYGTQYS
-155 REQIDRAL
+155 REEIDQAL
-163 ELEDPHSLVPE
+163 AAPDPLALVPSA
-174 KDEIG
+174 DENG
-179 HGTAVASVAAGSRL
+179 HGTFLASVAAGG
-193 EEGSLFTGAAPDCEI
+193 EDPDQDFTGAAPRASI
-208 VAVKLRPAKQYLR
+208 AMVKLKPAKAYLR
-221 DYYRIAD
+221 DFYLIREGAD
-228 KEPAYSTDDILLAV
+228 AYQENDIMMGVAYLLHLARR
-242 KYVQQFVIPLYRP
+242 FSMPL
-255 IVICLGLGTNLG
+255 VICLGLGTNQG

-275 GLYLDDINIFAGT
+275 GLYLDDINIYAGT

-311 ETRQTVELNV
+311 ETLQTVELNV

-373 ITVYSS
+373 ITVFSS
-379 IINTATGS
+379 IVNTATGS
-387 QMIFIRFK
+387 QMVFIRFK

-402 NLTGSSALN
+402 NLTVSSALN
-411 VTGAFHIWLPSRG
+411 ITGAFHIWLPSRG

>member
-1 MNCREKILSEDYMS
+1 MPCSYSVTSEDTADFISTYSALPEQLSAMTGIECIDFVS
-15 ILLDYV
+15 RQFAVLHIPMDDLERPMNFSYYTYSAIPKLYSLLDTDSM
-21 PEEANQEDEAFCYQ
+21 EA
-35 QVDGTLGIYYLD
+35 
-47 RSAVLPLSPVNYL
+47 
-60 YRYLPQLFCLGAFPA
+60 
-75 AGSRTFRTEPLEGSG
+75 SG
-90 ILAQQRPPLELT
+90 ILPASRIP
-102 GRRVVMAFI
+102 AFGNQGQGVLI
-111 DTGISYENPVFRYS
+111 GFVDTGIDYQNPLFRKE

-131 LAIWDQTDQSG
+131 LGIWDQTLETGAPD
-142 QSPEGFLYGTEYV
+142 PVNGFQALYGTQYS
-155 REQIDRAL
+155 REEIDQAL
-163 ELEDPHSLVPE
+163 AAPDPLALVPSA
-174 KDEIG
+174 DENG
-179 HGTAVASVAAGSRL
+179 HGTFLASVAAGG
-193 EEGSLFTGAAPDCEI
+193 EDPDQDFTGAAPRASI
-208 VAVKLRPAKQYLR
+208 AMVKLKPAKAYLR
-221 DYYRIAD
+221 DFYLIREGAD
-228 KEPAYSTDDILLAV
+228 AYQENDIMMGVAYLLHLARR
-242 KYVQQFVIPLYRP
+242 FSMPL
-255 IVICLGLGTNLG
+255 VICLGLGTNQG

-275 GLYLDDINIFAGT
+275 GLYLDDINIYAGT

-311 ETRQTVELNV
+311 ETLQTVELNV

-373 ITVYSS
+373 ITVFSS
-379 IINTATGS
+379 IVNTATGS

-402 NLTGSSALN
+402 NLTVSSALN
-411 VTGAFHIWLPSRG
+411 ITGAFHIWLPSRG

-439 LVTGPGNSQYALTV
+439 LVTDPGNSQYALTV

-460 GGIYI
+460 GGVYI

>member
-1 MNCREKILSEDYMS
+1 MPCSYSVTSEDTVDFISTYSALPEQLSAMTGIECIDFVS
-15 ILLDYV
+15 RQFAVLHIPMDDLESPMNFSYYTYSAIPKLYSLLDTDSM
-21 PEEANQEDEAFCYQ
+21 EA
-35 QVDGTLGIYYLD
+35 
-47 RSAVLPLSPVNYL
+47 
-60 YRYLPQLFCLGAFPA
+60 
-75 AGSRTFRTEPLEGSG
+75 SG
-90 ILAQQRPPLELT
+90 ILPASRIP
-102 GRRVVMAFI
+102 AFGNQGQGVLI
-111 DTGISYENPVFRYS
+111 GFVDTGIDYQNPLFRKE

-131 LAIWDQTDQSG
+131 LGIWDQTLETGVLD
-142 QSPEGFLYGTEYV
+142 PVNGFQALYGTQYS
-155 REQIDRAL
+155 REEIDQAL
-163 ELEDPHSLVPE
+163 AAPDPLALVPSA
-174 KDEIG
+174 DENG
-179 HGTAVASVAAGSRL
+179 HGTFLASVAAGG
-193 EEGSLFTGAAPDCEI
+193 EDPDQDFTGAAPKASI
-208 VAVKLRPAKQYLR
+208 AMVKLKPAKEYLR
-221 DYYRIAD
+221 DFYLIREGAD
-228 KEPAYSTDDILLAV
+228 AYQENDIMMGVAYLLHLARR
-242 KYVQQFVIPLYRP
+242 FSMPL
-255 IVICLGLGTNLG
+255 VICLGLGTNQG

-275 GLYLDDINIFAGT
+275 GLYLDDINIYAGT

-311 ETRQTVELNV
+311 ETLQTVELNV

-379 IINTATGS
+379 IVNTATGS

-402 NLTGSSALN
+402 NLTVSSALN

-453 SAYDHTT
+453 SAYDHIT

-465 HSSRGFSRSGQ
+465 HSSRGFSRSVQ

>member
-1 MNCREKILSEDYMS
+1 MPCSYSVTSEDTADFISTYSALPEQLSAMTGIECIDFVS
-15 ILLDYV
+15 RQFAVLHIPMDDLESPMNFSYYTYSAIPKLYSLLDTDSM
-21 PEEANQEDEAFCYQ
+21 EA
-35 QVDGTLGIYYLD
+35 
-47 RSAVLPLSPVNYL
+47 
-60 YRYLPQLFCLGAFPA
+60 
-75 AGSRTFRTEPLEGSG
+75 SG
-90 ILAQQRPPLELT
+90 ILPASRIP
-102 GRRVVMAFI
+102 AFGNQGQGVLI
-111 DTGISYENPVFRYS
+111 GFVDTGIDYQNPLFRKE

-131 LAIWDQTDQSG
+131 LGIWDQTLETGAPD
-142 QSPEGFLYGTEYV
+142 PVNGFQALYGTQYS
-155 REQIDRAL
+155 REEIDQAL
-163 ELEDPHSLVPE
+163 AAPDPLALVPSA
-174 KDEIG
+174 DENG
-179 HGTAVASVAAGSRL
+179 HGTFLASVAAGG
-193 EEGSLFTGAAPDCEI
+193 EDPDQDFTGAAPRASI
-208 VAVKLRPAKQYLR
+208 AMVKLKPAKAYLR
-221 DYYRIAD
+221 DFYLIREGAD
-228 KEPAYSTDDILLAV
+228 AYQENDIMMGVAYLLHLARR
-242 KYVQQFVIPLYRP
+242 FSMPL
-255 IVICLGLGTNLG
+255 VICLGLGTNQG

-275 GLYLDDINIFAGT
+275 GLYLDDINIYAGI

-311 ETRQTVELNV
+311 ETLQTVELNV

-373 ITVYSS
+373 ITVFSS
-379 IINTATGS
+379 IVNTATGS

-402 NLTGSSALN
+402 NLTVSSALN
-411 VTGAFHIWLPSRG
+411 ITGAFHIWLPSRG

-460 GGIYI
+460 GGVYI

>member
-1 MNCREKILSEDYMS
+1 MPCSYSVTSEDTADFISTYS
-15 ILLDYV
+15 AL
-21 PEEANQEDEAFCYQ
+21 PEQLSAM
-35 QVDGTLGIYYLD
+35 TGIECID
-47 RSAVLPLSPVNYL
+47 FVSRQFAVLHIPMDDLESPMNFSYYTYSAIPKL
-60 YRYLPQLFCLGAFPA
+60 YSLLATDSMEASRILPASRIPAF
-75 AGSRTFRTEPLEGSG
+75 GNQGQGVLIGF
-90 ILAQQRPPLELT
+90 
-102 GRRVVMAFI
+102 V
-111 DTGISYENPVFRYS
+111 DTGIDYQNPLFRKE

-131 LAIWDQTDQSG
+131 LGIWDQTLETGAPD
-142 QSPEGFLYGTEYV
+142 PVNGFQALYGTQYS
-155 REQIDRAL
+155 REEIDQAL
-163 ELEDPHSLVPE
+163 AAPDPLALVPSA
-174 KDEIG
+174 DENG
-179 HGTAVASVAAGSRL
+179 HGTFLASVAAGG
-193 EEGSLFTGAAPDCEI
+193 EDPDQDFTGAAPRASI
-208 VAVKLRPAKQYLR
+208 AMVKLKPAKAYLR
-221 DYYRIAD
+221 DFYLIREGAD
-228 KEPAYSTDDILLAV
+228 AYQENDIMMGVAYLLHLARR
-242 KYVQQFVIPLYRP
+242 FSMPL
-255 IVICLGLGTNLG
+255 VICLGLGTNQG

-275 GLYLDDINIFAGT
+275 GLYLDDINIYAGT

-311 ETRQTVELNV
+311 ETLQTVELNV

-373 ITVYSS
+373 ITVFSS
-379 IINTATGS
+379 IVNTATGS
-387 QMIFIRFK
+387 QMVFIRFK

-402 NLTGSSALN
+402 NLTVSSALN
-411 VTGAFHIWLPSRG
+411 ITGAFHIWLPSRG

>member
-1 MNCREKILSEDYMS
+1 MPCSYSVTSEDTVDFISTYSALPEQLSAMTGIECIDFVS
-15 ILLDYV
+15 RQFAVLHIPMDDLESPMNFSYYTYSAIPKLYSLLDTDSM
-21 PEEANQEDEAFCYQ
+21 EA
-35 QVDGTLGIYYLD
+35 
-47 RSAVLPLSPVNYL
+47 
-60 YRYLPQLFCLGAFPA
+60 
-75 AGSRTFRTEPLEGSG
+75 SG
-90 ILAQQRPPLELT
+90 ILPASRIP
-102 GRRVVMAFI
+102 AFGNQGQGVLI
-111 DTGISYENPVFRYS
+111 GFVDTGIDYQNPLFRKE

-131 LAIWDQTDQSG
+131 LGIWDQTLETGVLD
-142 QSPEGFLYGTEYV
+142 PVNGFQALYGTQYS
-155 REQIDRAL
+155 REEIDQAL
-163 ELEDPHSLVPE
+163 AAPDPLALVPSA
-174 KDEIG
+174 DENG
-179 HGTAVASVAAGSRL
+179 HGTFLASVAAGG
-193 EEGSLFTGAAPDCEI
+193 EDPDQDFTGAAPKASI
-208 VAVKLRPAKQYLR
+208 AMVKLKPAKEYLR
-221 DYYRIAD
+221 DFYLIREGAD
-228 KEPAYSTDDILLAV
+228 AYQENDIMMGVAYLLHLARR
-242 KYVQQFVIPLYRP
+242 FSMPL
-255 IVICLGLGTNLG
+255 VICLGLGTNQG

-275 GLYLDDINIFAGT
+275 GLYLDDINIYAGT

-311 ETRQTVELNV
+311 ETLQTVELNV

-379 IINTATGS
+379 IVNTATGS
-387 QMIFIRFK
+387 QMVFIRFK

-402 NLTGSSALN
+402 NLTVSSALN

>member
-1 MNCREKILSEDYMS
+1 MPCSYSVTSEDTADFISTYSALPEQLSAMTGIECIDFVS
-15 ILLDYV
+15 RQFAVLHIPMDDLESPMNFSYYTYSAIPKLYSLLDTDSM
-21 PEEANQEDEAFCYQ
+21 EA
-35 QVDGTLGIYYLD
+35 
-47 RSAVLPLSPVNYL
+47 
-60 YRYLPQLFCLGAFPA
+60 
-75 AGSRTFRTEPLEGSG
+75 SG
-90 ILAQQRPPLELT
+90 ILPAS
-102 GRRVVMAFI
+102 RVPAFGNQGQGVLI
-111 DTGISYENPVFRYS
+111 GFVDTGIDYQNPLFRKA

-131 LAIWDQTDQSG
+131 LGIWDQTLETGAPD
-142 QSPEGFLYGTEYV
+142 PVNGFQALYGTQYSKE
-155 REQIDRAL
+155 EIDQAL
-163 ELEDPHSLVPE
+163 AAPDPLALVPSA
-174 KDEIG
+174 DENG
-179 HGTAVASVAAGSRL
+179 HGTFLASVAAGG
-193 EEGSLFTGAAPDCEI
+193 EDPDQDFTGAAPKASI
-208 VAVKLRPAKQYLR
+208 AMVKLKPAKEYLR
-221 DYYRIAD
+221 DFYLIREGAD
-228 KEPAYSTDDILLAV
+228 AYQENDIMMGVAYLLHLARR
-242 KYVQQFVIPLYRP
+242 FSMPL
-255 IVICLGLGTNLG
+255 VICLGLGTNQG

-275 GLYLDDINIFAGT
+275 GLYLDDINIYAGT

-311 ETRQTVELNV
+311 ETLQTVELNV

-373 ITVYSS
+373 ITVFSS
-379 IINTATGS
+379 IVNTATGS
-387 QMIFIRFK
+387 QMVFIRFK

-402 NLTGSSALN
+402 NLTVSSALN

>member
-1 MNCREKILSEDYMS
+1 MPCSYSVTSEDTADFISTYSALPEQLSAMTGIECIDFVS
-15 ILLDYV
+15 RQFAVLHIPMDDLESPINFSYYTYSAIPKLYSLLDTDSM
-21 PEEANQEDEAFCYQ
+21 EA
-35 QVDGTLGIYYLD
+35 
-47 RSAVLPLSPVNYL
+47 
-60 YRYLPQLFCLGAFPA
+60 
-75 AGSRTFRTEPLEGSG
+75 SG
-90 ILAQQRPPLELT
+90 ILPASRIP
-102 GRRVVMAFI
+102 AFGNQGQGVLI
-111 DTGISYENPVFRYS
+111 GFVDTGIDYQNPLFRKE
-125 DGSSRI
+125 DGTSRI
-131 LAIWDQTDQSG
+131 LGIWDQTLETGAPD
-142 QSPEGFLYGTEYV
+142 PVNGFQALYGTQYSSE
-155 REQIDRAL
+155 EIDQAL
-163 ELEDPHSLVPE
+163 ASPDPLSLVPSA
-174 KDEIG
+174 DENG
-179 HGTAVASVAAGSRL
+179 HGTFLASVAAGG
-193 EEGSLFTGAAPDCEI
+193 EDPNQDFTGAAPKASI
-208 VAVKLRPAKQYLR
+208 AMVKLKPAKQYLR
-221 DYYRIAD
+221 DFYLIREGAD
-228 KEPAYSTDDILLAV
+228 AYQENDIMMGVAYLLHLARR
-242 KYVQQFVIPLYRP
+242 FSMPL
-255 IVICLGLGTNLG
+255 VICLGLGTNQG

-275 GLYLDDINIFAGT
+275 GLYLDDINIYAGT

-311 ETRQTVELNV
+311 ETLQTVELNV

-342 GFISPTGEVVDP
+342 GFISPTGEVVNP

-373 ITVYSS
+373 ITVFSS
-379 IINTATGS
+379 IVNTATGS

-402 NLTGSSALN
+402 NLTVSSALN

-439 LVTGPGNSQYALTV
+439 LVSGPGNSQYALTV

>member
-1 MNCREKILSEDYMS
+1 MPCSYSVTSEDTADFISTYSALPEQLSAMTGIECIDFVS
-15 ILLDYV
+15 RQFAVLHIPMDDLESPMNFSYYTYSAIPKLYSLLDTDSM
-21 PEEANQEDEAFCYQ
+21 EA
-35 QVDGTLGIYYLD
+35 
-47 RSAVLPLSPVNYL
+47 
-60 YRYLPQLFCLGAFPA
+60 
-75 AGSRTFRTEPLEGSG
+75 SG
-90 ILAQQRPPLELT
+90 ILPASRIP
-102 GRRVVMAFI
+102 AFGNQGQGVLI
-111 DTGISYENPVFRYS
+111 GFVDTGIDYQNPLFRKA

-131 LAIWDQTDQSG
+131 LGIWDQTLETGAPD
-142 QSPEGFLYGTEYV
+142 PVNGFQALYGTQYS
-155 REQIDRAL
+155 REEIDQAL
-163 ELEDPHSLVPE
+163 AAPDPLALVPSA
-174 KDEIG
+174 DENG
-179 HGTAVASVAAGSRL
+179 HGTFLASVAAGG
-193 EEGSLFTGAAPDCEI
+193 EDPDQDFTGAAPRASI
-208 VAVKLRPAKQYLR
+208 AMVKLKPAKAYLR
-221 DYYRIAD
+221 DFYLIREGAD
-228 KEPAYSTDDILLAV
+228 AYQENDIMMGVAYLLHLARR
-242 KYVQQFVIPLYRP
+242 FSMPL
-255 IVICLGLGTNLG
+255 VICLGLGTNQG

-275 GLYLDDINIFAGT
+275 GLYLDDINIYAGT

-311 ETRQTVELNV
+311 ETLQTVELNV

-373 ITVYSS
+373 ITVFSS
-379 IINTATGS
+379 IVNTATGS

-402 NLTGSSALN
+402 NLTVSSALN

-439 LVTGPGNSQYALTV
+439 LVTDPGNSQYALTV

>member
-1 MNCREKILSEDYMS
+1 MPCSYSVTSEDTADFISTYSALPEQLSAMTGIECIDFVS
-15 ILLDYV
+15 RQFAVLHIPMDDLESPMNFSYYTYSAIPKLYSLLDTDSM
-21 PEEANQEDEAFCYQ
+21 EA
-35 QVDGTLGIYYLD
+35 
-47 RSAVLPLSPVNYL
+47 
-60 YRYLPQLFCLGAFPA
+60 
-75 AGSRTFRTEPLEGSG
+75 SG
-90 ILAQQRPPLELT
+90 ILPAS
-102 GRRVVMAFI
+102 RVPAFGNQGQGVLI
-111 DTGISYENPVFRYS
+111 GFVDTGIDYQNPLFRKA

-131 LAIWDQTDQSG
+131 LGIWDQTLETGAPD
-142 QSPEGFLYGTEYV
+142 PVNGFQALYGTQYSKE
-155 REQIDRAL
+155 EIDQAL
-163 ELEDPHSLVPE
+163 AAPDPLALVPSA
-174 KDEIG
+174 DENG
-179 HGTAVASVAAGSRL
+179 HGTFLASVAAGG
-193 EEGSLFTGAAPDCEI
+193 EDPDQDFTGAAPKASI
-208 VAVKLRPAKQYLR
+208 AMVKLKPAKEYLR
-221 DYYRIAD
+221 DFYLIREGAD
-228 KEPAYSTDDILLAV
+228 AYQENDIMMGVAYLLHLARR
-242 KYVQQFVIPLYRP
+242 FSMPL
-255 IVICLGLGTNLG
+255 VICLGLGTNQG

-275 GLYLDDINIFAGT
+275 GLYLDDINIYAGT

-311 ETRQTVELNV
+311 ETLQTVELNV

-373 ITVYSS
+373 ITVFSS
-379 IINTATGS
+379 IVNTATGS
-387 QMIFIRFK
+387 QMVFIRFK

-402 NLTGSSALN
+402 NLTVSSALN

-439 LVTGPGNSQYALTV
+439 LVTGPRNSQYALTV